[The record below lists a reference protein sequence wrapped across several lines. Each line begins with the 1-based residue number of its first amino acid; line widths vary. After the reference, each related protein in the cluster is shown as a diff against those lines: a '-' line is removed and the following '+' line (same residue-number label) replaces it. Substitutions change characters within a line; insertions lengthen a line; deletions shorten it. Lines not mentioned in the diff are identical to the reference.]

1 MRGFITMFPDGVP
14 SEILNP
20 LIALFERVIGGYSG
34 KDLSGLVFYK
44 HVLEAMHTQSL
55 LEIVSDLERQEIV
68 GRSFYDDSSILIT
81 DLDFLKRLLKGES

>member
-1 MRGFITMFPDGVP
+1 MFPDGVP

-20 LIALFERVIGGYSG
+20 LIALFERVIDGYSG

-68 GRSFYDDSSILIT
+68 GRSIYDDSSILIT